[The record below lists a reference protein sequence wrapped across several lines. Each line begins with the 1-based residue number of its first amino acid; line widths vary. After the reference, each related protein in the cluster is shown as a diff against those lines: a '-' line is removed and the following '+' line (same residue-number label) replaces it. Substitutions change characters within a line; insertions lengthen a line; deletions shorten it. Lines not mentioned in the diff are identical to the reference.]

1 MYISNDIKLEL
12 PINFS
17 DVPIQNRLLRIGAHL
32 GKHGKYV
39 WDSSQQEVHGLNH
52 DQGACVVLTLDPDH
66 HHHHTFMSGNH
77 CTERHYALCEAN
89 KR

>member
-1 MYISNDIKLEL
+1 MYISNDIKWEL

-32 GKHGKYV
+32 NKHDKYV
-39 WDSSQQEVHGLNH
+39 WDTDHHDVHGMNH
-52 DQGACVVLTLDPDH
+52 DQEPCVVLTLDPN
-66 HHHHTFMSGNH
+66 HHHHTAMLGNLCNDH
-77 CTERHYALCEAN
+77 RYALCEAH